1 MGDLTTLWFFNYV
14 IDVPNFIRSINKAL
28 NFPAFWEN
36 EVLLNALF
44 YYLFYLFINQ

>member
-1 MGDLTTLWFFNYV
+1 MDILDL
-14 IDVPNFIRSINKAL
+14 IRSINKAL

-44 YYLFYLFINQ
+44 

>member
-1 MGDLTTLWFFNYV
+1 MDV
-14 IDVPNFIRSINKAL
+14 INFIRSFNKVL

-44 YYLFYLFINQ
+44 LFISFIYL